1 MRLLTIV
8 RYRLKTGALATA
20 VTLLYNYIL
29 HPIKFH
35 EAGFSTH
42 RMIKSAEIF
51 HSAILSKLPSI
62 NIESGWFL
70 QQDKLLVFE
79 VVSPCPT
86 VQQIAS
92 KMFKHCCCS
101 KQQQPL
107 CRTLMQSTRRLEGL
121 ALLKH
126 N

>member
-8 RYRLKTGALATA
+8 RYRLKTGAPATP
-20 VTLLYNYIL
+20 VTALYNYIF
-29 HPIKFH
+29 HRIKFH
-35 EAGFSTH
+35 EARFSTQ
-42 RMIKSAEIF
+42 RMIKSAEVF
-51 HSAILSKLPSI
+51 HCA
-62 NIESGWFL
+62 NIIKVAFNSHSGWFL
-70 QQDKLLVFE
+70 QQDKLLAFE
-79 VVSPCPT
+79 VVSPCPS

>member
-8 RYRLKTGALATA
+8 RHRLKTGAPATP
-20 VTLLYNYIL
+20 VTALYNYIF

-35 EAGFSTH
+35 EARFSTH
-42 RMIKSAEIF
+42 RMINSAEKNDC
-51 HSAILSKLPSI
+51 A
-62 NIESGWFL
+62 NIIKVAFNSLSGWFL

-79 VVSPCPT
+79 VMSPCPT

-92 KMFKHCCCS
+92 RMFKHCCCS